1 MERRSEIMYTMS
13 SLRKD
18 YVASYLRSQVST
30 LRAVL
35 EAMENS
41 NMIEDDF
48 ANESLKRVEINIKN
62 LRKSLQ
68 N

>member
-1 MERRSEIMYTMS
+1 MHTMS

-18 YVASYLRSQVST
+18 YVASYLRSQMNT
-30 LRAVL
+30 LKAVL
-35 EAMENS
+35 EAMEDSNS
-41 NMIEDDF
+41 IEDNY
-48 ANESLKRVEINIKN
+48 ANESLKRVEINIRS

>member
-1 MERRSEIMYTMS
+1 LDTMS

-18 YVASYLRSQVST
+18 YVASYLRSQMDT
-30 LRAVL
+30 LKAVL
-35 EAMENS
+35 EAMEDSNS
-41 NMIEDDF
+41 IEDNY

-62 LRKSLQ
+62 LRKSLK

>member
-1 MERRSEIMYTMS
+1 MYTMS

-18 YVASYLRSQVST
+18 YVASYLRSQVSI
-30 LRAVL
+30 LKAVL

-48 ANESLKRVEINIKN
+48 ASESLKRVEINIKN
-62 LRKSLQ
+62 LRKSLK